1 MKEAGNGAMTRG
13 SVGQAAPS
21 PGPWVVTQL
30 ARINARSVVVDAD
43 EGRRRIAKI
52 ALSATLPE
60 TDQAN
65 ARLIAAAP
73 ELLEQAELL
82 ERVLVYEIKK
92 SERAGDDEGA
102 NLKTYT
108 LHMCRS
114 AIAKAK
120 GA

>member
-21 PGPWVVTQL
+21 HTPGPWVVTQL

-73 ELLEQAELL
+73 ELLSALEGLL
-82 ERVLVYEIKK
+82 DHHHVVARA
-92 SERAGDDEGA
+92 AGDSPGDPDQAPEVIA
-102 NLKTYT
+102 ARAAL
-108 LHMCRS
+108 
-114 AIAKAK
+114 AKAK